1 LNSGLLLGQG
11 WGECAPFQEPTVTD
25 TNKISFSD
33 FEQFE
38 PDLFWQQYGRKIIW
52 ATAAAL
58 AIGLVAYL
66 WQQQRLQEADAASA
80 KLAQAA
86 DAASL
91 QQIVQ
96 NYPNTDVAA
105 AALIRLADVH
115 YRDGRYQEA
124 ASAYQQ
130 FLEKNPK
137 HFLADAARL
146 GLAAIQEAVGNFNGA
161 RTLYTQLVSANPNG
175 YTAVAA
181 KLGAA
186 RCTEL
191 LGQPNEARQAYN
203 EVMASDKA
211 GAWQGEAFFRWT
223 VLGRLATRPTTAPTP
238 KLQ

>member
-1 LNSGLLLGQG
+1 
-11 WGECAPFQEPTVTD
+11 VTE
-25 TNKISFSD
+25 TNKIKFSD

-38 PDLFWQQYGRKIIW
+38 PDLFWQEHGRKIIW

-80 KLAQAA
+80 KLAQAT

-96 NYPNTDVAA
+96 NYPSTDVAT
-105 AALIRLADVH
+105 AALIRLADLH
-115 YRDGRYQEA
+115 FREGRYQEA
-124 ASAYQQ
+124 AAAYQQ
-130 FLEKNPK
+130 FLEKYPK

-146 GLAAIQEAVGNFNGA
+146 GLAAIQEAVNNFDGA
-161 RTLYTQLVSANPNG
+161 RSLYSQLVSANPNG
-175 YTAVAA
+175 YVVVAA
-181 KLGAA
+181 KLGVA
-186 RCTEL
+186 RCMEL

-223 VLGRLATRPTTAPTP
+223 VLGRLSAKPPVAQPTKNP
-238 KLQ
+238 